1 MRQEPIA
8 ACEWFALGA
17 RVSCN
22 GDVDLRQLRYFVA
35 VAEERG
41 FRRASR
47 ALFVA
52 QPALSSAL
60 QQLEGE
66 LGVELLHR
74 TARGVA
80 LTEAG
85 RVLLAHARAILR
97 QADEATAATR
107 ECARRQP
114 GVRVGVVAGVLAASE
129 LTVPIV
135 RAYREARPDLL
146 LELEELSF
154 CDQVSPL
161 LSGHFDVALVRDP
174 LEHVEL
180 EVIPIALERR
190 ALMVGA
196 EHELAQESEVDVA
209 DVLRE
214 RTLPLGAPEEWS
226 SFWQFD
232 DLRGKSN
239 TQVGIAAA
247 TTIQDMELAVAT
259 GDMVIGVPD
268 GMPRT
273 APNPLVQFV
282 RLRGTAPSVIAVA
295 RRRGDRRREVDAFIE
310 QAQRT
315 AEARIDLLVG
325 SVSEP

>member
-1 MRQEPIA
+1 MLLA
-8 ACEWFALGA
+8 TSAVVALGA
-17 RVSCN
+17 RVACN

-35 VAEERG
+35 VAEARG
-41 FRRASR
+41 FRSASR

-80 LTEAG
+80 LTDAG
-85 RVLLAHARAILR
+85 RALLTHAHSILR
-97 QADEATAATR
+97 QTDEATAAMR

-114 GVRVGVVAGVLAASE
+114 GIRVGVVAGVLAASE
-129 LTVPIV
+129 LTAPIV
-135 RAYREARPDLL
+135 QDYREARPDLL

-174 LEHVEL
+174 LQHVEL
-180 EVIPIALERR
+180 EVVPIALERR

-196 EHELAQESEVDVA
+196 EHELAEESEVDVA

-214 RTLPLGAPEEWS
+214 RTLPLGAPGSGRACGNSTICAEGRTCN
-226 SFWQFD
+226 
-232 DLRGKSN
+232 RGSP
-239 TQVGIAAA
+239 Q
-247 TTIQDMELAVAT
+247 
-259 GDMVIGVPD
+259 
-268 GMPRT
+268 
-273 APNPLVQFV
+273 
-282 RLRGTAPSVIAVA
+282 
-295 RRRGDRRREVDAFIE
+295 RRRS
-310 QAQRT
+310 RT
-315 AEARIDLLVG
+315 WNSRWPPANW
-325 SVSEP
+325 